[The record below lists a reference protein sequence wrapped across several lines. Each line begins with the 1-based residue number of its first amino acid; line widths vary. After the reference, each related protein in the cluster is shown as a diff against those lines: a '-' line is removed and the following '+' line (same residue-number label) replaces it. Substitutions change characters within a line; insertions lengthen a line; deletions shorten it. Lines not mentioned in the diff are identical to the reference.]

1 MVVVHEE
8 KGQSAIAV
16 ACAFQTTK
24 EQTVKH
30 LFLAHLGEN
39 IRCLVLM
46 AYSKEIWS
54 RTIAI
59 VSALRDE

>member
-1 MVVVHEE
+1 
-8 KGQSAIAV
+8 
-16 ACAFQTTK
+16 
-24 EQTVKH
+24 VKH